1 MNRKNILTRRR
12 FLTGTLGA
20 AILGPYVI
28 TSDAL
33 GRDVRPSPSNRI
45 GLGGIGVGG
54 RGGGHMRA
62 QAQFADVQVLAVAD
76 VDKNRRLKHK
86 QYIEGHYSKVLGSTY
101 AGCDAY
107 ADFRELLDRPDIDAV
122 VLGTPDHWHALG
134 TIFAAKA
141 GKDIY
146 CEKPMASTIGDGRAA
161 SDAVTRYG
169 RVFQTGSQERSRDN
183 CRFACELVQNGRLGK
198 IHTIRTFLPTGD
210 KHSGAT
216 GPVPVPDGFDYDM
229 WLGPAP
235 WEPYHPR
242 RCHGSFRWVMD
253 YSDGELTDRG
263 AHVNDIA
270 LLAAGPFLKGPATI
284 EGRGTFIKDPL
295 WDVPY
300 KYHIEFTYANGVRF
314 IVDSSN
320 APGDAI
326 CSITRAHRGILF
338 EGDRGRLF
346 VAIHGGALAADPP
359 SLLQE
364 TIGPNEI
371 HFGRSR
377 DHRRNWIEAI
387 KTRGETVAPA
397 EDGHRTA
404 SFCHL
409 TLIACRLQRK
419 LKWDFETER
428 FIGDDEA
435 NSMVNRPMRSP
446 WHL

>member
-1 MNRKNILTRRR
+1 MNHKNSFTRRA
-12 FLTGTLGA
+12 FLKSA
-20 AILGPYVI
+20 ASAALVGPYVI

-33 GRDVRPSPSNRI
+33 GRDLRPSPSNRI
-45 GLGGIGVGG
+45 GMGGIGVGG

-62 QAQFADVQVLAVAD
+62 QAQFPDVQVLAVSD
-76 VDKNRRLKHK
+76 VDKNRRLKNK
-86 QYIEGHYSKVLGSTY
+86 QYIEGHYSKVLGTTY
-101 AGCDAY
+101 AGCDDY

-134 TIFAAKA
+134 TIFAARA

-146 CEKPMASTIGDGRAA
+146 CEKPMASEIGDGRAA
-161 SDAVTRYG
+161 ADAVRRYG
-169 RVFQTGSQERSRDN
+169 RIYQTGSQERSRDN

-198 IHTIRTFLPTGD
+198 IHTVRTFLPTRD
-210 KHSGAT
+210 RRSGAT
-216 GPVPVPDGFDYDM
+216 GPQPIPDGFDYEM

-235 WEPYHPR
+235 WEPYHGR
-242 RCHGSFRWVMD
+242 RCHGSFRWIMD

-263 AHVNDIA
+263 AHTNDIA
-270 LLAAGPFLKGPATI
+270 LLAAEPFLKGPATI
-284 EGRGTFIKDPL
+284 QGRGTFINDPL

-300 KYHIEFTYANGVRF
+300 QYHTEFNYASGVRF
-314 IVDSSN
+314 ICSSEQ
-320 APGDAI
+320 APPDIVCQITGD
-326 CSITRAHRGILF
+326 RRGIKF
-338 EGDRGRLF
+338 EGDRGWLF
-346 VAIHGGALAADPP
+346 VAIHGGALKANPP
-359 SLLQE
+359 SLLKE
-364 TIGPNEI
+364 TIGPGEI

-409 TLIACRLQRK
+409 TRIACLLERK
-419 LKWDFETER
+419 LVWDFEKEQ

-435 NSMVNRPMRSP
+435 NSMVHRPPRSP
-446 WHL
+446 WVL